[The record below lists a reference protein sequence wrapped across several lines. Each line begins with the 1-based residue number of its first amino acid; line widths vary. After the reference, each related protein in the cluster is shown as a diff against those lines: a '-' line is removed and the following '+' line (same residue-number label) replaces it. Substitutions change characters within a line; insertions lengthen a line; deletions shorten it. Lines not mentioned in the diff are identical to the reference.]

1 MGAIGEV
8 VMTLGEVN
16 DIVRSGQEVTDTVD
30 EIMKDVEVILRAL
43 NAASEGEMA
52 EKLDNLEI

>member
-30 EIMKDVEVILRAL
+30 EIM
-43 NAASEGEMA
+43 
-52 EKLDNLEI
+52 